1 MCDDTN
7 HSMNILF
14 IIKKII
20 SSERNTTYNFNT
32 INRHIDQSQSIETR
46 GHAAAA
52 VHQWLSTV
60 AGSCVRQT
68 TPIWLHVVPCTRKSK
83 DKRASHT

>member
-32 INRHIDQSQSIETR
+32 IHRHIDQSQSIETR
-46 GHAAAA
+46 GYAAA
-52 VHQWLSTV
+52 VVQQWLSTV
-60 AGSCVRQT
+60 AVSCV
-68 TPIWLHVVPCTRKSK
+68 
-83 DKRASHT
+83 